1 MTTPLLDVV
10 GGYSATQQ
18 ATFRDAIGAQPSSF
32 GAERMKRWISWKT
45 LQDYRYDLVCIGD
58 SFTHGSYWTSLFRDL
73 LLAESYPDGGPGW
86 AGFGWAGASKVLRNS
101 SIDLPELDYDLNES
115 DWTNVYGTGGHGAA
129 VEHLVAAAVDKVLTL
144 TAGTALSAVQV
155 LFFRSGTKPLFQI
168 GSDGYQT
175 LVNAAT
181 EYGSR
186 FDLGVDGFTAYGGSF
201 TGNVD
206 SVGGR
211 NNCLKLTCDTSTG
224 EHMYQR
230 GTTTTSG
237 ISYTLSYE
245 IFIPTG
251 SALTHVESRSG
262 GSIGSQAVTLDTWT
276 TVSTSFTATATYV
289 RMRLGIAGNF
299 GSITTAATDIAYIRN
314 VMVVENTPLTAIGMG
329 SIDTSASGSSFTVSL
344 KSASNT
350 TTLLGAVGRTAT
362 SNALCIHKLGSSG
375 GNAGMFAGSTYWPD
389 SIAQLTPKGAIIM
402 FGTNEQVG
410 GTTPASYST
419 NIQSII
425 DKLQA
430 ITPSIDIL
438 LACPGATKYGN
449 TAATTYQLSE
459 YRDVL
464 RRLAIANDCAFLDF
478 FDAIG
483 PWSSQLVT
491 DTFVHADEVHPGTR
505 GKHVYANLF
514 HGAFSK

>member
-1 MTTPLLDVV
+1 MTQAIETLSSSQAAVARAGLGVGTPTV
-10 GGYSATQQ
+10 
-18 ATFRDAIGAQPSSF
+18 F
-32 GAERMKRWISWKT
+32 GAERLKRWQAWKV
-45 LQDYRYDLVCIGD
+45 LRDYRYDMACIGD
-58 SFTHGSYWTSLFRDL
+58 SFTAGNYFHGKLRDL

-86 AGFGWAGASKVLRNS
+86 CGFGWAGASKVLRNS

-350 TTLLGAVGRTAT
+350 TTLLGAVGRTTT

-375 GNAGMFAGSTYWPD
+375 GNAGMFAASTYWED
-389 SIAQLTPKGAIIM
+389 SVALLSPKGAMIM
-402 FGTNEQVG
+402 FATNEQTS
-410 GTTPASYST
+410 GTTPTTYAA

-425 DKLQA
+425 DKLRV
-430 ITPSIDIL
+430 ITPTIDIL
-438 LACPGATKYGN
+438 LCCPGPTKYGN
-449 TAATTYQLSE
+449 TAATTYSLSD
-459 YRDVL
+459 YRDALWSLAVL
-464 RRLAIANDCAFLDF
+464 NNTAFVDF
-478 FDAIG
+478 SSVIG
-483 PWSSQLVT
+483 PWSASLVT
-491 DTFVHADEVHPGTR
+491 DTFTHADEVHPGTR
-505 GKHVYANLF
+505 GKELYANVLRRIL
-514 HGAFSK
+514 